1 LKNINSHRV
10 FHRNTYDVR
19 LSGDYVLYWMHS
31 NRRLYWNFAL
41 EYAVAWANKLNK
53 PLVILEGLN
62 VDYPWA
68 ADRYHAFMID
78 GMQEKAQ
85 EAAKRGIAYYTYLEP
100 QPGSGKGIIET
111 LASRAC
117 MLISDEYP
125 VFIMRRFNEIMA
137 NRVNI
142 PYITVDS
149 NGIIPLGITE
159 KAPYAAFLFRKIVQ
173 KRFVESWSALPKED
187 PLTELQQKE
196 VQISQEIIAKWP
208 QLMSAKDWVRPL
220 LTDFPINHQVGPL
233 SYPGNRKE
241 GLDRLERFV
250 QQKLH
255 RYGNERN
262 DPDADA
268 ASRLSSFLHFG
279 TLSEH
284 EIVARVLREQP
295 ANWSY
300 TTLVDAKG
308 KSEGFFGGHDYI
320 EKFLDEIITWR
331 GVGFHFAHHTPD
343 YDKYE
348 SLPDWAIASLE
359 AHKKDPRPELY
370 SLEQLEAAQ
379 TSDPIWNAA
388 QRELVQE
395 GIVHNY
401 LRMLWGKKILEWTP
415 DPETAL
421 AYMIELNNKYA
432 IDGRDPNSYSGIFW
446 CLGRFDRP
454 WFERPIY
461 GSIRYMT
468 TESARKKLK
477 MKEYLIRWSGQS

>member
-1 LKNINSHRV
+1 
-10 FHRNTYDVR
+10 
-19 LSGDYVLYWMHS
+19 MHS

-41 EYAVAWANKLNK
+41 EYAVAWANKLSK
-53 PLVILEGLN
+53 PLLILEGLN
-62 VDYPWA
+62 SDYPWA
-68 ADRYHAFMID
+68 ADRYHSFMMD

-85 EAAKRGIAYYTYLEP
+85 DCAQRGVAYYTYLEP
-100 QPGSGKGIIET
+100 KPEAGKGIIEA

-125 VFIMRRFNEIMA
+125 VFIMRRFNEIISK
-137 NRVNI
+137 RVSI

-149 NGIIPLGITE
+149 NGVIPLGITE

-173 KRFVESWSALPKED
+173 KRFVEAWSSLPKED
-187 PLTELQQKE
+187 PLADLQHKQAAIPSD
-196 VQISQEIIAKWP
+196 VLIKWP
-208 QLMSAKDWVRPL
+208 DLMPAKDWIRPSL
-220 LTDFPINHQVGPL
+220 ADFPINHQVGAL
-233 SYPGNRKE
+233 SYRGDRKE
-241 GLDRLERFV
+241 GLARLDRFV
-250 QQKLH
+250 HQKLH

-268 ASRLSSFLHFG
+268 ASRLSPFLHFG

-284 EIVARVLREQP
+284 EIVARILNEQP
-295 ANWSY
+295 QNWSY

-308 KSEGFFGGHDYI
+308 KSEGYFGGHEYI

-331 GVGFHFAHHTPD
+331 GVGFHFAHHTPN
-343 YDKYE
+343 YDQFE

-359 AHKKDPRPELY
+359 AHKKDPRPHIY
-370 SLEQLEAAQ
+370 SLEELETAQ

-388 QRELVQE
+388 QRELVEE

-468 TESARKKLK
+468 TDSARKKLK
-477 MKEYLIRWSGQS
+477 MKEYLSRWSGLT

>member
-268 ASRLSSFLHFG
+268 ASRLWSFLHFG